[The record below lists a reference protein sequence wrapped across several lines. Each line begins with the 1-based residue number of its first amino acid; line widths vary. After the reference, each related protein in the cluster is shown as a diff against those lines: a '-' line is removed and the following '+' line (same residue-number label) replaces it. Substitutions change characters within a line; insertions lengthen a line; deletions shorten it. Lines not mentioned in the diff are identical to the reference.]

1 MNNEIQKIENKLS
14 IAEIRELSQ
23 DLINLPGVQ
32 VKTQAEFMHAV
43 MLAQEFGITPMAG
56 LSLYDELKHPMK
68 MKAAF
73 KGMAMGFDFQTS
85 QEKVYCFTNSDG
97 KVLTSIATELM
108 ISLALKAGISYE
120 VVENCKPIYGYINI
134 VDNTTYMQEE
144 VKENSEIF
152 NIVNFQQ
159 FKDAYN
165 KRKSEIEEKY
175 KDKKL
180 NEDAT
185 KQINNEAKKYA
196 LNIVG
201 NPDKINVT
209 LHSKPIDERTR
220 IRYHRIINGK
230 EINQE
235 FDYYYSQ
242 AINAGLVKFD
252 NPNFKNSAWNKD
264 KKQMMI
270 YRNFSS
276 SLRVFAPDAT
286 NNIYSH
292 SEALE
297 IIQNDNIK
305 VDNLPDENIEEA
317 QIVTE

>member
-1 MNNEIQKIENKLS
+1 MNEIQKIENKLS
-14 IAEIRELSQ
+14 LSEIRDLAE
-23 DLINLPGVQ
+23 DLIDLPGVQ
-32 VKTQAEFMHAV
+32 VKSKAEFMHAV
-43 MLAQEFGITPMAG
+43 MLAQEFGITAMAG
-56 LSLYDELKHPMK
+56 LSLYDELKNPMR

-73 KGMAMGFDFQTS
+73 KGMAMGFDFQTA
-85 QEKVYCFTNSDG
+85 QEKVYCFTNGEG

-108 ISLALKAGISYE
+108 ISLAIKAGISYE
-120 VVENCKPIYGYINI
+120 IIENCKSIYGYINI
-134 VDNTTYMQEE
+134 ADNTTYLPEE
-144 VKENSEIF
+144 VKENPEIF

-180 NEDAT
+180 NEDAI
-185 KQINNEAKKYA
+185 KQIANEAKKYA
-196 LNIVG
+196 LNTIG
-201 NPDKINVT
+201 NPDKLNVT

-220 IRYHRIINGK
+220 IRYSRVVNGK
-230 EINQE
+230 TISQE

-242 AINAGLVKFD
+242 AVNAGLIKFD
-252 NPNFKNSAWNKD
+252 NPNFKNSAWSKD

-305 VDNLPDENIEEA
+305 VDNLPDENIEDA